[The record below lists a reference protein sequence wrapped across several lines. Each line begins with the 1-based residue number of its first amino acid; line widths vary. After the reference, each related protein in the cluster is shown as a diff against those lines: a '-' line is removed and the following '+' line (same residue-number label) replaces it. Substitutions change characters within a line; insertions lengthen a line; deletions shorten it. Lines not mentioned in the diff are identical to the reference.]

1 MDIIYRINGGALTL
15 LTNQT
20 SPTNISGSQG
30 DSVEVW
36 LSEKKTGTVLAAG
49 SAPAFGSVGTPNG
62 GFAGATP
69 PLPTHASGDLLCVLY
84 MCRFNDTLPAAPS
97 GWTLLS
103 GSTLSSG
110 STGEAP
116 KMGIYHKTAASSS
129 EPNPAFGDA
138 GARNYAVAFTVTGA
152 SSIAVLGT
160 STGSGTSISIN
171 GGTTGGADRLIVTCI
186 VNSIIDQTTDQMS
199 SEANSSLTSFT
210 EEGWAQAADNYA
222 DRGGNIYSGGKATA
236 GTVTATTATAASTS
250 DWCGLT
256 LEIA

>member
-49 SAPAFGSVGTPNG
+49 STPTFNAMGTANG

-69 PLPTHASGDLLCVLY
+69 VLPTHANGDLLCVLY

-97 GWTLLS
+97 GWAFLS
-103 GSTLSSG
+103 GSGVISG
-110 STGEAP
+110 SVAEDP
-116 KMGIYHKTAASSS
+116 QIGIYTKTATSSS
-129 EPNPAFGDA
+129 ESNPAFGDA
-138 GARNYAVAFTVTGA
+138 GARNYAVAFVIGGA
-152 SSIAVLGT
+152 SSISVLSTT
-160 STGSGTSISIN
+160 SSSGSSVSVS
-171 GGTTGGADRLIVTCI
+171 GGTTSGDNRLIVVI
-186 VNSIIDQTTDQMS
+186 VGNGIADQTTDQMS

-210 EEGWAQAADNYA
+210 KEGWVQALDNYA
-222 DRGGNIYSGGKATA
+222 DRGADIYSGEKATS
-236 GTVTATTATAASTS
+236 GSVTATTGTQAATSAYA
-250 DWCGLT
+250 GLV